1 MQGPLSLFLHPPF
14 TMLSL
19 FVLIIDCGLALCGV
33 PNKAFYDY
41 VIVGGG
47 TSGLVIANRLSENP
61 AITVAVIE
69 AGNSVLNSP
78 NVTNTTTY
86 GLSLGTSIDWSYPI
100 EPQKYALNRTLVYH
114 AGKALGGTSTI
125 NGIARCEFIPICLSL
140 GADRCVSN

>member
-1 MQGPLSLFLHPPF
+1 MFLHLPF

-19 FVLIIDCGLALCGV
+19 FVLLIYCGLALCGV

-47 TSGLVIANRLSENP
+47 TSGLVIANRLSENL

-69 AGNSVLNSP
+69 AGDSVLNSP
-78 NVTNTTTY
+78 NVTNTTTF

-100 EPQKYALNRTLVYH
+100 EPQKHALNRTLVYH

-140 GADRCVSN
+140 GADRCISN

>member
-1 MQGPLSLFLHPPF
+1 MQGALSLFLHRFF
-14 TMLSL
+14 TMVSL
-19 FVLIIDCGLALCGV
+19 FVLLIHCGLALCGV

-69 AGNSVLNSP
+69 AGDSVFNSP
-78 NVTNTTTY
+78 NVTNTTTF
-86 GLSLGTSIDWSYPI
+86 GLSLGTSIDWLYPT
-100 EPQKYALNRTLVYH
+100 EPQKYALNGTLVYH

-125 NGIARCEFIPICLSL
+125 NGIAHCEFMSICLSL

>member
-1 MQGPLSLFLHPPF
+1 VRSTEQSL
-14 TMLSL
+14 
-19 FVLIIDCGLALCGV
+19 
-33 PNKAFYDY
+33 YDY

-69 AGNSVLNSP
+69 AGDSVFNSP
-78 NVTNTTTY
+78 NVTNTTTF

-100 EPQKYALNRTLVYH
+100 EPQKYALNGNIVYH

-125 NGIARCEFIPICLSL
+125 NGIARCEFTHVCLSL
-140 GADRCVSN
+140 GA

>member
-1 MQGPLSLFLHPPF
+1 M
-14 TMLSL
+14 
-19 FVLIIDCGLALCGV
+19 

-69 AGNSVLNSP
+69 AGDSVFNSP

-86 GLSLGTSIDWSYPI
+86 GLSLGTSIDWSYSI
-100 EPQKYALNRTLVYH
+100 EPQKYALNGTFVYH

-125 NGIARCEFIPICLSL
+125 NGMTYIRPEDVQIDAWERLVNTGWAWSSL
-140 GADRCVSN
+140 

>member
-1 MQGPLSLFLHPPF
+1 MIEPLRSPYTL
-14 TMLSL
+14 
-19 FVLIIDCGLALCGV
+19 GLALCGV

-69 AGNSVLNSP
+69 AGDSVFNSP
-78 NVTNTTTY
+78 KSPIPLPLDCLLELQLTGHTY
-86 GLSLGTSIDWSYPI
+86 RT
-100 EPQKYALNRTLVYH
+100 QKYALNGTSVYH

-125 NGIARCEFIPICLSL
+125 NGIARCEFTHVCLSL
-140 GADRCVSN
+140 GADRCVLN